1 MNYDPPLYRPPSEA
15 RSLIIQITY
24 GCSHNRCTFCSM
36 YKSKHFRIRP
46 LEEVYAELEDYTQD
60 ARRIFLADGD
70 ALIRKTEELLELL
83 AYLYRRFPTLERV
96 SAYTTSTDL
105 LRKTPEELKS
115 LVDAGL
121 TLLYLGLE
129 SGSDQVLKDIQKNM
143 TQEEAIEAS
152 LKAQRAGFELSIT
165 LISGITNLHREEHVK
180 ESASMIS
187 AIKPKYLSFL
197 TLTLEPGTVLYEQK
211 RRGDFTP
218 LTPKESLEE
227 IEAFIQLVD
236 SEGTVFRS
244 NHASNYLS
252 LAGTL
257 NGDKVKLIREIEEA
271 KEDEDYRLE
280 IMRSI

>member
-129 SGSDQVLKDIQKNM
+129 SGSNQVLKDIQKNM

-227 IEAFIQLVD
+227 IGAFIQLVD

>member
-129 SGSDQVLKDIQKNM
+129 SGSNQVLKDIQKNM

>member
-129 SGSDQVLKDIQKNM
+129 SGSDQVLEDIQKNM

-227 IEAFIQLVD
+227 IGAFIQLVD

-252 LAGTL
+252 LGGTL

>member
-280 IMRSI
+280 IMRSL

>member
-1 MNYDPPLYRPPSEA
+1 
-15 RSLIIQITY
+15 
-24 GCSHNRCTFCSM
+24 M

-227 IEAFIQLVD
+227 IGAFIQLVD

-280 IMRSI
+280 IMRSL